1 MKTFKEL
8 QESITKA
15 LVKFGSKGLR
25 KVQPN
30 VSYTEFGKT
39 ISKFVPDIEDL
50 DFISNIVLVEPI
62 PTLQSE
68 REQNKYLAVSIE

>member
-15 LVKFGSKGLR
+15 LVKFGTKGIR

-30 VSYTEFGKT
+30 IKFTEFGKT
-39 ISKFVPDIEDL
+39 TSRFNPDIDL
-50 DFISNIVLVEPI
+50 SLIHI
-62 PTLQSE
+62 
-68 REQNKYLAVSIE
+68 